1 MRKTFFRNGRNWLA
15 FLLVMLFVVTVGAQQ
30 KRRPSRRRTHPI
42 IASPTPTPAPST
54 VSKNLDPKIVS
65 TADGLV
71 SQPSLNTQPSLNG
84 GVKSTTTG
92 LGSGPEPDSMLTT
105 VDRLSKQVTNL
116 NEKLSAM
123 EEDQRSLGNL
133 ERLSRAQQRSEDLRA
148 QLRDVQSKQLDY
160 QARMEQVDLDLR
172 PENIDASIS
181 GIGTTHPE
189 EVRNQRRFLLQNE
202 KKRIQAQLDLLDKSR
217 IRLET
222 AVETSELEIEKL
234 RERIE
239 GSKDP
244 VKARVEKPIEKPS
257 KSDDS
262 EPPLP

>member
-1 MRKTFFRNGRNWLA
+1 
-15 FLLVMLFVVTVGAQQ
+15 
-30 KRRPSRRRTHPI
+30 
-42 IASPTPTPAPST
+42 
-54 VSKNLDPKIVS
+54 
-65 TADGLV
+65 
-71 SQPSLNTQPSLNG
+71 
-84 GVKSTTTG
+84 
-92 LGSGPEPDSMLTT
+92 MLTT

-160 QARMEQVDLDLR
+160 QARTDQIDLDLR
-172 PENIDASIS
+172 PENIDLSIS
-181 GIGTTHPE
+181 GIGTTRPE

-202 KKRIQAQLDLLDKSR
+202 KKRVQAQLDLLDKSR
-217 IRLET
+217 IRLES
-222 AVETSELEIEKL
+222 AIETSELEIQKL

-239 GSKDP
+239 GSNDP

-257 KSDDS
+257 RSDTSDV
-262 EPPLP
+262 PLP

>member
-1 MRKTFFRNGRNWLA
+1 
-15 FLLVMLFVVTVGAQQ
+15 MLFVVTVGAQQ

-42 IASPTPTPAPST
+42 SVTPTPTLAPSA
-54 VSKNLDPKIVS
+54 VSKNLDPSIVS
-65 TADGLV
+65 TADDLA
-71 SQPSLNTQPSLNG
+71 SQPSLTGGTSLNG
-84 GVKSTTTG
+84 GVKSTATG
-92 LGSGPEPDSMLTT
+92 VVPGPQPDSMLTT

-123 EEDQRSLGNL
+123 EEAQRSLGNL

-160 QARMEQVDLDLR
+160 QARMDQVDLDMR
-172 PENIDASIS
+172 PENVDASIA
-181 GIGTTHPE
+181 GIGTTRPE
-189 EVRNQRRFLLQNE
+189 EIRNQRRFLLQNE
-202 KKRIQAQLDLLDKSR
+202 KKRVQAQLDLLDKSR
-217 IRLET
+217 LRLES
-222 AVETSELEIEKL
+222 AIETSELEIQKL

-239 GSKDP
+239 GSSDP

-257 KSDDS
+257 RSDNS

>member
-1 MRKTFFRNGRNWLA
+1 MRKTFFRSGRNWLA

-42 IASPTPTPAPST
+42 SATPTPTPAPST
-54 VSKNLDPKIVS
+54 VSKNLDPSIVS
-65 TADGLV
+65 TADDLV
-71 SQPSLNTQPSLNG
+71 SQPSLNG
-84 GVKSTTTG
+84 GVKSTATG
-92 LGSGPEPDSMLTT
+92 LVPVPEPDSMLTT

-160 QARMEQVDLDLR
+160 QARMDQIDMDMR
-172 PENIDASIS
+172 PENIDLSIS
-181 GIGTTHPE
+181 GIGTTRPE
-189 EVRNQRRFLLQNE
+189 EVRNQRRILLQNE
-202 KKRIQAQLDLLDKSR
+202 KKRVQAQLDLLDKSR
-217 IRLET
+217 TRLDT
-222 AVETSELEIEKL
+222 AIETSELEIQKL

-239 GSKDP
+239 GSNDP

-257 KSDDS
+257 RSDNS